1 MFPEGGIT
9 HARGRHAEDVSE
21 GGASEGDSKGGVA
34 RFIRLV
40 AHPCV
45 WAKGKGQTPAANLE
59 GLKRGFKALKEA
71 LRLYC
76 YWIFGVQ
83 DLLNQHL

>member
-21 GGASEGDSKGGVA
+21 DGASEGESKGGAA

-45 WAKGKGQTPAANLE
+45 WAKGKEQTLAANLE
-59 GLKRGFKALKEA
+59 GLKET
-71 LRLYC
+71 LRLYY
-76 YWIFGVQ
+76 YWIFSVQ
-83 DLLNQHL
+83 DLFLNQHL